1 MEKIYEEEKKEKEL
15 IDKRMILEGKA
26 KILIETK
33 LNLSNKEENYQA
45 FYNPVQVF
53 KKIYVDFHNILD
65 V

>member
-1 MEKIYEEEKKEKEL
+1 MEKIFEEEKKEKEL
-15 IDKRMILEGKA
+15 IEKRMILEGKA

-53 KKIYVDFHNILD
+53 
-65 V
+65 